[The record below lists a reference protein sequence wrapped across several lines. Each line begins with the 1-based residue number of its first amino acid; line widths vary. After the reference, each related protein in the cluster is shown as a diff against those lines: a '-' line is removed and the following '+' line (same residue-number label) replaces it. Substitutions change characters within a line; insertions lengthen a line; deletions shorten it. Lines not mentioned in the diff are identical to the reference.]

1 MKTIIYFLFWIPA
14 FAGMTMLISCSDN
27 SVNPP
32 NNGGPPATNDSL
44 IFQKDSLVLRSTG
57 VSLLE
62 TFFRTSYQDSV
73 RIEFTGLTNIDSS
86 KALFTVS
93 ILCTPDTFVV
103 IGNFYSVYETGSA
116 SELNKNHNIIY
127 PGTYSNQFCTIFY
140 ISINNSFNTEPKYII
155 LKNMKI
161 YRIKY

>member
-14 FAGMTMLISCSDN
+14 FAGMTMIISCSDN

-32 NNGGPPATNDSL
+32 TNGGPPAINDSL

-57 VSLLE
+57 VSSLE

-86 KALFTVS
+86 KALFTVPIS
-93 ILCTPDTFVV
+93 CTPVTFIVYP
-103 IGNFYSVYETGSA
+103 NFYSVFYTNSTTEFNNT
-116 SELNKNHNIIY
+116 HNIIY
-127 PGTYSNQFCTIFY
+127 PGTYSIQFCTIFN
-140 ISINNSFNTEPKYII
+140 ISIDNSFTSETKYII
-155 LKNMKI
+155 LKNVKI
-161 YRIKY
+161 YRIRH